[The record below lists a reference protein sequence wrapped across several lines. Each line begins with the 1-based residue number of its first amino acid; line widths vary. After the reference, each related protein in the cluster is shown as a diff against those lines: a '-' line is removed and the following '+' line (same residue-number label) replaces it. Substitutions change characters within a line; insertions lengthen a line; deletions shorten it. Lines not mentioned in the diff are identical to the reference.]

1 MNRRT
6 WAAFTGLLA
15 LCLGVLVPLQLALEW
30 TGLADR
36 GLSARAAEGSVWHGN
51 LRGVQWRGK
60 PVGNLQVQLQPLPL
74 LAGTRATKL
83 EADTYNLQLL
93 QGRRNGVQA
102 LDGTVVLG
110 GLPGLQGVTLE
121 LEFARFA
128 LVFANG
134 RCLRAEGMVQAG
146 LKLPGEG
153 NAVSLLSGQPQCVE
167 RAALI
172 PLRSETGSARL
183 EVDLRIEADG
193 RYRLQAVVRDADPA
207 TTALLG
213 AAGFLQGPAG
223 LSRDASGHVL
233 D

>member
-1 MNRRT
+1 MSRRT
-6 WAAFTGLLA
+6 WAAFAGLLA
-15 LCLGVLVPLQLALEW
+15 LCLVLLVPLQLALEW
-30 TGLADR
+30 TGLPGR
-36 GLSARAAEGSVWHGN
+36 GLSARAVEGSVWLGN
-51 LRGVQWRGK
+51 LRGVQWSARPLGD
-60 PVGNLQVQLQPLPL
+60 LQVQLQPLSL

-83 EADTYNLQLL
+83 EADTYNLHLL

-134 RCLRAEGMVQAG
+134 RCLRAEGVIQAG
-146 LKLPGEG
+146 LTLAGGDTP
-153 NAVSLLSGQPQCVE
+153 ATLLSGHPQCVE

-172 PLRSETGSARL
+172 PLRSETGSARI
-183 EVDLRIEADG
+183 EADLRIEADG

-223 LSRDASGHVL
+223 LSRDASGHLL